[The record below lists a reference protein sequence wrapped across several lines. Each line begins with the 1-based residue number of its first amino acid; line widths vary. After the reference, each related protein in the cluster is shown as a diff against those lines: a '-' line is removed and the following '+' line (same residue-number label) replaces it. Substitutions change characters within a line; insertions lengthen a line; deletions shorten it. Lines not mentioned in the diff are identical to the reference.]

1 MKREEFKQV
10 VKAFS
15 FWRIDKRKGN
25 YRLPSGARLSFYLEE
40 LTSDLCNNN
49 KIAFAKNGNVYAVL
63 KQGNDDIIFIPF
75 AEDENFNNAEQEK
88 RIKSFA
94 WELLI

>member
-49 KIAFAKNGNVYAVL
+49 KIAFAKNGNLY
-63 KQGNDDIIFIPF
+63 KKIIFDGKDIISIPF

-88 RIKSFA
+88 RIKSFVC
-94 WELLI
+94 ELLI